1 MELHE
6 FLQRVVETLERLRV
20 SYLVTGSVASM
31 AYGEPRLTNDIDV
44 VAEIDEGHI
53 GGLVAAFPHEEF
65 YISEEMIRQ
74 AIRQRGQF
82 NVIHPA
88 SGLKVDIMVKQ
99 NTPFDRSRF
108 GRIRRIF
115 PAQSYQANFA
125 APEDVIIK
133 KMESYREGHSEKHL
147 RDITGILR
155 ISGDEV
161 DRIYISDWATR
172 LNLVDIWESVQERL
186 SKNTRS
192 HSEHGG

>member
-1 MELHE
+1 MDLHE
-6 FLQRVVETLERLRV
+6 VLQRVVETLESLHV
-20 SYLVTGSVASM
+20 GYLVTGSVASM
-31 AYGEPRLTNDIDV
+31 AYGEPRLTNDIDI

-53 GGLVAAFPHEEF
+53 GGLMAAFPREEF

-74 AIRQRGQF
+74 AVSEHGQF
-82 NVIHPA
+82 NIIHPA
-88 SGLKVDIMVKQ
+88 SGLKVDIIVKQ
-99 NTPFDRSRF
+99 DTPFDRSRF

-125 APEDVIIK
+125 APEDVIIR

-161 DRIYISDWATR
+161 DRGYISEWATR
-172 LNLVDIWESVQERL
+172 LNLTDIWESVQARL
-186 SKNTRS
+186 SKDHQT
-192 HSEHGG
+192 G